1 VSFLDNLENSLKSL
15 DTQDERAADRGSQKE
30 KRDAERAQALA
41 IAPWAEQL
49 KPSPGLGHNRDHG
62 CPIARLNSPNSMFIV
77 QPDISSLWR

>member
-49 KPSPGLGHNRDHG
+49 KPSPGLASIYTRNKSVNTNAGFGVEVRSQAN
-62 CPIARLNSPNSMFIV
+62 
-77 QPDISSLWR
+77 